1 LAIDRPIGASEAL
14 RELATSQRN
23 RMPIPDYQTLMLP
36 LLRFAADGNDHT
48 TREAVEVLATE
59 FQLTPAERSELLAS
73 GQQAVFN
80 NRVGW
85 ANSFLKKAGLLE
97 SPRRGS
103 LRITPRGRMT
113 LAERPPRIDVKYL
126 ERFAEFIEFR
136 DASRSNRE
144 PATTGPVVIG
154 AVQTPEETLELA
166 HQALRLRLAQDILSR
181 ILSCSPTFF
190 ERLVVELLVKMGYG
204 GSRRDAGERIGR
216 SGDGGIDGII
226 KEDRLGLDTIYIQAK
241 KWQGSVGRPEIQK
254 FVGALQGQRA
264 KKGVFITTS
273 AYTAEAVDY
282 ASRIAT
288 TVVLIDG
295 QLLANLMIDFDVGV
309 SVSASY
315 IVKRIDS
322 DYFEEG
328 EVGL

>member
-1 LAIDRPIGASEAL
+1 
-14 RELATSQRN
+14 
-23 RMPIPDYQTLMLP
+23 MPIPDYQTLMLP
-36 LLRFAADGNDHT
+36 LLRFAADGSDHT

-59 FQLTPAERSELLAS
+59 FQLTPAERNELLAS
-73 GQQAVFN
+73 GQQAIFN
-80 NRVGW
+80 NRIGW
-85 ANSFLKKAGLLE
+85 ANSYLKKAGLLE

-103 LRITPRGRMT
+103 LRITARGKQI
-113 LAERPPRIDVKYL
+113 LGDNPARIDVKYL
-126 ERFAEFIEFR
+126 ERFPEFIEFR
-136 DASRSNRE
+136 DASRNNRE
-144 PATTGPVVIG
+144 TTTTESVAIATE
-154 AVQTPEETLELA
+154 QTPEEALELA
-166 HQALRLRLAQDILSR
+166 HQSLRLSLAQDILSR

-204 GSRRDAGERIGR
+204 GSRRDAGERIGE

-241 KWQGSVGRPEIQK
+241 RWQGSVGRPEIQK

-273 AYTAEAVDY
+273 SYTAEAIDY
-282 ASRIAT
+282 ASRIDT
-288 TVVLIDG
+288 KVVLIDG
-295 QLLANLMIDFDVGV
+295 QLLANLMMDFDVGV

>member
-1 LAIDRPIGASEAL
+1 
-14 RELATSQRN
+14 
-23 RMPIPDYQTLMLP
+23 MPIPDYQTLMLP

-59 FQLTPAERSELLAS
+59 FQLTPAERNELLPS
-73 GQQAVFN
+73 GQQPIFN

-85 ANSFLKKAGLLE
+85 ANSYLKKAGLLE
-97 SPRRGS
+97 SPRRGT
-103 LRITPRGRMT
+103 LRITARGKQV
-113 LAERPPRIDVKYL
+113 LGDNPERIDVKFL
-126 ERFAEFIEFR
+126 ERFPEFIEFR
-136 DASRSNRE
+136 DASRNNRE
-144 PATTGPVVIG
+144 TPTTESVAITTN
-154 AVQTPEETLELA
+154 QTPEEALELA
-166 HQALRLRLAQDILSR
+166 YQSLRHSLAQDILSR

-204 GSRRDAGERIGR
+204 GSRRDAGERIGQ

-241 KWQGSVGRPEIQK
+241 RWQGPVGRPEIQK

-273 AYTAEAVDY
+273 SYTTDAIEY
-282 ASRIAT
+282 ASRIET
-288 TVVLIDG
+288 KVVLIDG

>member
-1 LAIDRPIGASEAL
+1 
-14 RELATSQRN
+14 
-23 RMPIPDYQTLMLP
+23 MLP

-48 TREAVEVLATE
+48 TREAVEILANE

-73 GQQAVFN
+73 GQQAIFN

-85 ANSFLKKAGLLE
+85 ANSYLKKAGLLE
-97 SPRRGS
+97 SPRRGA
-103 LRITPRGRMT
+103 LRITARGRQV
-113 LAERPPRIDVKYL
+113 LSDNPPKIDVKFL
-126 ERFAEFIEFR
+126 ERFPEFVEFR
-136 DASRSNRE
+136 DASRNSRDAE
-144 PATTGPVVIG
+144 TTESVATATER
-154 AVQTPEETLELA
+154 TPEEALELA
-166 HQALRLRLAQDILSR
+166 HQSIRLNLAQDILSR

-204 GSRRDAGERIGR
+204 GSRRDAGERIGQ

-241 KWQGSVGRPEIQK
+241 RWQGSVGRPEIQK

-273 AYTAEAVDY
+273 SYTAEAIDY
-282 ASRIAT
+282 ALRIDT
-288 TVVLIDG
+288 KVVLIDG
-295 QLLANLMIDFDVGV
+295 QLLANLMMDFDVGV

>member
-1 LAIDRPIGASEAL
+1 
-14 RELATSQRN
+14 
-23 RMPIPDYQTLMLP
+23 MPIPDYQTLMLP

-59 FQLTPAERSELLAS
+59 FQLTPAERNELLAS
-73 GQQAVFN
+73 GQQAIFN

-85 ANSFLKKAGLLE
+85 ANSYLKKAGILE
-97 SPRRGS
+97 SPRRGA
-103 LRITPRGRMT
+103 LRITARGKQI
-113 LAERPPRIDVKYL
+113 LGDNPARIDVKYL
-126 ERFAEFIEFR
+126 ERFPEFIEFR
-136 DASRSNRE
+136 DASRNNRE
-144 PATTGPVVIG
+144 TTTTESVAIATE
-154 AVQTPEETLELA
+154 QTPEEALELA
-166 HQALRLRLAQDILSR
+166 HQSLRLSLAQDILSR

-204 GSRRDAGERIGR
+204 GSRRDAGERIGQ

-241 KWQGSVGRPEIQK
+241 RWQGSVGRPEIQK

-273 AYTAEAVDY
+273 SYTAEAIDY
-282 ASRIAT
+282 ASRIDT
-288 TVVLIDG
+288 KVVLIDG
-295 QLLANLMIDFDVGV
+295 QLLANLMMDFDVGV

>member
-1 LAIDRPIGASEAL
+1 
-14 RELATSQRN
+14 
-23 RMPIPDYQTLMLP
+23 MPIPDYQTLMLP
-36 LLRFAADGNDHT
+36 LLRFAGDDNDHT

-59 FQLTPAERSELLAS
+59 FQLTPAERNELLAS
-73 GQQAVFN
+73 GQQAIFN

-85 ANSFLKKAGLLE
+85 ANSYLKKAGLLE
-97 SPRRGS
+97 SPRRGT
-103 LRITPRGRMT
+103 LRITTRGKQILGDNPT
-113 LAERPPRIDVKYL
+113 RIDVKYL
-126 ERFAEFIEFR
+126 ERFPEFIEFR
-136 DASRSNRE
+136 DASRNNRDT
-144 PATTGPVVIG
+144 ATTQSV
-154 AVQTPEETLELA
+154 AVPTEQTPEEALELA
-166 HQALRLRLAQDILSR
+166 HQSLRLSLAQDILSR
-181 ILSCSPTFF
+181 ILLCSPTFF

-204 GSRRDAGERIGR
+204 GSRRDAGERIGQ

-226 KEDRLGLDTIYIQAK
+226 KEERLGLDTIFIQAK
-241 KWQGSVGRPEIQK
+241 RWQGSVGRPEIQK

-273 AYTAEAVDY
+273 SYTAEAIDY
-282 ASRIAT
+282 ASRIDT
-288 TVVLIDG
+288 KVVLIDG
-295 QLLANLMIDFDVGV
+295 QLLANLMMDFDVGV

>member
-1 LAIDRPIGASEAL
+1 
-14 RELATSQRN
+14 
-23 RMPIPDYQTLMLP
+23 MPIPDYQTLMLP
-36 LLRFAADGNDHT
+36 LLRFAADGSDHT

-59 FQLTPAERSELLAS
+59 FQLTSAERNELLAS
-73 GQQAVFN
+73 GQQAIFN

-85 ANSFLKKAGLLE
+85 ANSYLKKAGLLE
-97 SPRRGS
+97 SPRRGA
-103 LRITPRGRMT
+103 LRITARG
-113 LAERPPRIDVKYL
+113 LQILGENPARIDVRFL
-126 ERFAEFIEFR
+126 ERFPEFIEFR
-136 DASRSNRE
+136 DASRNNRE
-144 PATTGPVVIG
+144 TTTTESVAITTE
-154 AVQTPEETLELA
+154 QTPEEALELA
-166 HQALRLRLAQDILSR
+166 HQSLRLSLAQDILSR

-204 GSRRDAGERIGR
+204 GSRRDAGERIGQ

-241 KWQGSVGRPEIQK
+241 RWQGSVGRPEIQK

-273 AYTAEAVDY
+273 SYTSEAIDY
-282 ASRIAT
+282 ASRIDT
-288 TVVLIDG
+288 KVVLIDG
-295 QLLANLMIDFDVGV
+295 QLLANLMMDFDVGV

>member
-1 LAIDRPIGASEAL
+1 
-14 RELATSQRN
+14 
-23 RMPIPDYQTLMLP
+23 MPIPDYQTLILP
-36 LLRFAADGNDHT
+36 LLRFAGDGNDHT

-59 FQLTPAERSELLAS
+59 FQLTPAERNELLPS
-73 GQQAVFN
+73 GQQPIFN

-85 ANSFLKKAGLLE
+85 ANFYLKKAGLLE
-97 SPRRGS
+97 SPRRGA
-103 LRITPRGRMT
+103 LRITARGKQV
-113 LAERPPRIDVKYL
+113 LGDNPARIDLKFL
-126 ERFAEFIEFR
+126 ERFPEFIEFR
-136 DASRSNRE
+136 DASRNNRE
-144 PATTGPVVIG
+144 TPTTESVAITTN
-154 AVQTPEETLELA
+154 QTPEEALELA
-166 HQALRLRLAQDILSR
+166 YQSLRHSLAQDILSR

-204 GSRRDAGERIGR
+204 GSRRDAGERIGQ

-241 KWQGSVGRPEIQK
+241 RWQGPVGRPEIQK

-273 AYTAEAVDY
+273 SYTTDAIEY
-282 ASRIAT
+282 ASRIDT
-288 TVVLIDG
+288 KVVLIDG

>member
-1 LAIDRPIGASEAL
+1 
-14 RELATSQRN
+14 
-23 RMPIPDYQTLMLP
+23 MPIPDYQTLMLP
-36 LLRFAADGNDHT
+36 LLRFAGDSNDHT

-73 GQQAVFN
+73 GQQAIFN

-85 ANSFLKKAGLLE
+85 ANSYLKKAGLLE
-97 SPRRGS
+97 SPRRGA
-103 LRITPRGRMT
+103 LRITARGKQILSDNPT
-113 LAERPPRIDVKYL
+113 RIDVKYL
-126 ERFAEFIEFR
+126 ERFPEFIEFR
-136 DASRSNRE
+136 DASRNNRDK
-144 PATTGPVVIG
+144 ATTESV
-154 AVQTPEETLELA
+154 AVTTEQTPEEALELA
-166 HQALRLRLAQDILSR
+166 HQSIRVGLAQDILSR

-204 GSRRDAGERIGR
+204 GSRRDAGERIGQ

-241 KWQGSVGRPEIQK
+241 RWQGSVGRPEIQK

-273 AYTAEAVDY
+273 SYTAEAIDY
-282 ASRIAT
+282 ASRIDT
-288 TVVLIDG
+288 KVVLIDG
-295 QLLANLMIDFDVGV
+295 KLLANLMMDFDVGV

>member
-1 LAIDRPIGASEAL
+1 
-14 RELATSQRN
+14 
-23 RMPIPDYQTLMLP
+23 MPIPDYQTLMLP

-113 LAERPPRIDVKYL
+113 LDEKPTRIDVKYL

-144 PATTGPVVIG
+144 PATTDPIVIG

-166 HQALRLRLAQDILSR
+166 HQGLRLGLAQDILSR

-226 KEDRLGLDTIYIQAK
+226 KEDRLGLDTIYIQAN

-288 TVVLIDG
+288 TIVLIDG

>member
-1 LAIDRPIGASEAL
+1 
-14 RELATSQRN
+14 
-23 RMPIPDYQTLMLP
+23 MPIPDYQTLMLP
-36 LLRFAADGNDHT
+36 LLQFAADGNDHT

-59 FQLTPAERSELLAS
+59 FQLTPAERNELLAS
-73 GQQAVFN
+73 GQQAIFN

-85 ANSFLKKAGLLE
+85 ANSYLKKAGLLE
-97 SPRRGS
+97 SPRRGV
-103 LRITPRGRMT
+103 LRITGRGKQI
-113 LAERPPRIDVKYL
+113 LGDNPARIDVKYL
-126 ERFAEFIEFR
+126 ERFPEFIEFR
-136 DASRSNRE
+136 DASRNNRE
-144 PATTGPVVIG
+144 TTTTESVAIATE
-154 AVQTPEETLELA
+154 QTPEEALELA
-166 HQALRLRLAQDILSR
+166 HQSLRLSLGQDILSR

-204 GSRRDAGERIGR
+204 GSRRDAGERIGQ

-241 KWQGSVGRPEIQK
+241 RWQGSVGRPEIQK

-273 AYTAEAVDY
+273 SYTAEAIDY
-282 ASRIAT
+282 ASRIDT
-288 TVVLIDG
+288 KVVLIDG
-295 QLLANLMIDFDVGV
+295 QLLANLMMDFDVGV